1 MVRQAVLAAEVLT
14 GSCGV
19 LITAIKEHH
28 AHALVAITTLMK
40 FLVAHAHET
49 E

>member
-14 GSCGV
+14 VSCGV
-19 LITAIKEHH
+19 LIIAIKGHH
-28 AHALVAITTLMK
+28 ARALVAITTLTK
-40 FLVAHAHET
+40 FLVAHVHET